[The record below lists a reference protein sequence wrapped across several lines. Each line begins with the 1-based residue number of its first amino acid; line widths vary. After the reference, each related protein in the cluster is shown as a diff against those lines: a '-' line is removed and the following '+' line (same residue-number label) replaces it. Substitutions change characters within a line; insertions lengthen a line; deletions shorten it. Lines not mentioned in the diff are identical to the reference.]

1 MTNILP
7 ARPPAPPSSNSGDSD
22 LAVFRGQLGQLP
34 AFRALLRSVEAHFY
48 VDLPLPAP
56 VLDLGCGDGHF
67 AAATFDDPLD
77 VGLDPWWPP
86 LREAGTRAAHRVLTC
101 ANGAR
106 MPFPDAHFATVV
118 SNSVLE
124 HIPEVEPV
132 LHETVRVLAPGGR
145 FYFCVP
151 GPNFRRY
158 LSVARGLDRL
168 GLDGLAERYRRL
180 FDRITRHYYYYDPQA
195 WQARVAETG
204 LRVTRWWSYFS
215 PQALAALE
223 WGHPLGAPTLVSK
236 MLFGR
241 WIVAPTRWNLA
252 LTERLLRRYYE
263 ESLPPGDE
271 GAYLFFI
278 ARKP

>member
-1 MTNILP
+1 MTNTLP
-7 ARPPAPPSSNSGDSD
+7 ARPPAPLSSEAD
-22 LAVFRGQLGQLP
+22 LAAFRGQLGQLP

-67 AAATFDDPLD
+67 AAATFDEALD

-132 LHETVRVLAPGGR
+132 LHETARVLAPGGR

-151 GPNFRRY
+151 GPSFRRY

-180 FDRITRHYYYYDPQA
+180 FDRITRHYYYHNPQT
-195 WQARVAETG
+195 WRARVAETG

-215 PQALAALE
+215 PQALTALE

-236 MLFGR
+236 VLFGR

-263 ESLPPGDE
+263 EPLPPGDE